1 MLNKNKNKIKIKI
14 KIKKKTPPLFQTR
27 SRTTPAIMIRTF
39 IIAALL
45 ATGSLHGA
53 IKKAPDSRPDP
64 APEAK
69 PAEKPRPQ
77 APKKGVEDLL
87 EDLLKRAGDSGGML
101 KMDAKELLSLLRG
114 VLEKQG
120 VPADDL
126 KKAELPE
133 LLRLMKE
140 KNPDALMGLGFG
152 GMPGFDKATD
162 KKLTDHFNQLLEG
175 HRPGSLGVAPATF
188 VLRDAKKPADPMAFA
203 TGVRADGWLLT
214 KASEVSGAGELQCQI
229 KGAWVAAKVV
239 RTWPDHDL
247 ALLKATAKDIPAVK
261 WAERGPLQVGTFIT
275 AAAPEGREPVAIG
288 VVSVQVRNEQT
299 KGRGFLG
306 IQLESDDQGLKIR
319 DVVAKGPAEKSG
331 LQKEDRILELDGKK
345 PDSVYTFTKMV
356 SDLKAGDKV
365 KLKFQRGEAIVEKE
379 IALGDRGT
387 AVGPARGGNDRM
399 NSMGSTISKRRTDFP
414 AAMQTDLPLQASQC
428 GGPVTD
434 LDGNAVGLVIARS
447 GRIETQVLPSETIRA
462 LLGGVDF
469 SKEGQAPPPA
479 PAVAKTETPKTGTAK
494 PAAQPTTKIE
504 GPKTEAPKPAVQ
516 PATKTETPKTE
527 AAKPAP
533 KTETPKPAAPAA
545 K

>member
-1 MLNKNKNKIKIKI
+1 
-14 KIKKKTPPLFQTR
+14 
-27 SRTTPAIMIRTF
+27 MIRTF
-39 IIAALL
+39 LIAALL
-45 ATGSLHGA
+45 ATGSLNAA
-53 IKKAPDSRPDP
+53 IKKVPDSKPDP

-69 PAEKPRPQ
+69 PAPAPQ
-77 APKKGVEDLL
+77 KKGVGDLL
-87 EDLLKRAGDSGGML
+87 EELRKRAEDHGGML

-133 LLRLMKE
+133 LLRLLKE
-140 KNPDALMGLGFG
+140 KNPAALMGLGFG
-152 GMPGFDKATD
+152 GPPSFDKATE

-175 HRPGSLGVAPATF
+175 HRPGSLGVAAATF
-188 VLRDAKKPADPMAFA
+188 ILRDAKKPADPLAFA

-239 RTWPDHDL
+239 RAWPDHDL
-247 ALLKATAKDIPAVK
+247 ALLQATAKDIPVVK
-261 WAERGPLQVGTFIT
+261 WGERGALPVGTFIT
-275 AAAPEGREPVAIG
+275 AAAPEGRDPVAIG
-288 VVSVQVRNEQT
+288 IVSVQVRNEQT

-306 IQLESDDQGLKIR
+306 IQIESDDQGLKIR

-331 LQKEDRILELDGKK
+331 LKKEDRILELDGKK

-356 SDLKAGDKV
+356 SDRKAGDKV
-365 KLKFQRGEAIVEKE
+365 KLKFQRGAAIVEKE
-379 IALGDRGT
+379 IALGDRGA
-387 AVGPARGGNDRM
+387 AVGPTRGGNDRM

-414 AAMQTDLPLQASQC
+414 AAMQTDLPLQATQC

-434 LDGNAVGLVIARS
+434 LDGNVVGLVIARS
-447 GRIETQVLPSETIRA
+447 GRIETQVLPSETIRE
-462 LLGGVDF
+462 LLDGVDF

-479 PAVAKTETPKTGTAK
+479 I
-494 PAAQPTTKIE
+494 AA
-504 GPKTEAPKPAVQ
+504 A
-516 PATKTETPKTE
+516 KTE
-527 AAKPAP
+527 AAKPVAKLEAP
-533 KTETPKPAAPAA
+533 KSEPAQKSEKPKTDAAKTPTQPATKSEPVKPEPKPAEPSTA